1 MLTGKTGKI
10 ILVVLGVLVIAGV
23 VWYILGKNKPTPSA
37 PEQGQ
42 TPTGSKTVAGGGEFP
57 TGTGTQPGPSP
68 FSISPVSSVTATG
81 QPAVGYR
88 LPSAEWSATITPYPG
103 SGEFDWTR
111 NPPKAEATLPP
122 AVQQNIQ
129 NKNICDIAGLSNNW
143 SNPFEKTLCGI
154 TQFVEKQITT
164 PLAEFSCGLA
174 ATIYDVNY
182 KNNITSVYQN
192 GQCLIEDR

>member
-1 MLTGKTGKI
+1 VLKSKTSKI
-10 ILVVLGVLVIAGV
+10 ILVVLGVLVIAGI
-23 VWYILGKNKPTPSA
+23 VWYILSQNKSTPSA

-42 TPTGSKTVAGGGEFP
+42 ITAGSKTAAGGGEFP
-57 TGTGTQPGPSP
+57 TGGGTATTSP
-68 FSISPVSSVTATG
+68 FSISPVASATATG

-88 LPSAEWSATITPYPG
+88 LPSAQPSATITPYPG

-122 AVQQNIQ
+122 SVQQNIQ
-129 NKNICDIAGLSNNW
+129 NKTICDIAGLSNNW

-154 TQFVEKQITT
+154 TQFIEKQITT

-174 ATIYDVNY
+174 AAIYDVNY
-182 KNNITSVYQN
+182 KSNITSVYRN